1 MSSIL
6 NDLPIQQVPRT
17 APRDASITKAREAA
31 EKFESFFI
39 FSALQQMHPTDKQG
53 GLLNENNAVRT
64 FNQFLHENMA
74 AEIAKAGGIGVADMV
89 EKELLKFQEARP

>member
-17 APRDASITKAREAA
+17 APRDANISRQREAA

-39 FSALQQMHPTDKQG
+39 FSALQQMRPSDTQG
-53 GLLNENNAVRT
+53 GLLNDNSAVRT

-74 AEIAKAGGIGVADMV
+74 TEITKAGGIGVADMV
-89 EKELLKFQEARP
+89 EKELLKFQEDRP